1 MRTTTLGDPYQRRRE
16 AGAASRED
24 TRRRLLTAA
33 DALFRE
39 LGYPARSAIAVTV
52 VAGVSLQ
59 TLYLAWGAK
68 SALFRAAA
76 DAAAGASDL
85 PLDPEAWHEVIH
97 ASLADDVAGDPTAR
111 AYLAAVSR
119 LFVQVAQRTAPYWRM
134 QAAAGAADPDIA
146 AGHTE
151 SMARRRTTMAG
162 VAARIPHA
170 GLLPGLTPTAV
181 ADTVWALASPDV
193 FNLLTTQASYSA
205 ADVEAWLT
213 RTLTSTLCTND

>member
-1 MRTTTLGDPYQRRRE
+1 MTTTTSADPYQRRRA
-16 AGAASRED
+16 AGLASRED

-39 LGYPARSAIAVTV
+39 LGYPATTVTAIADR
-52 VAGVSLQ
+52 AGVSLQ

-85 PLDPEAWHEVIH
+85 PLDPEAWHEVIR
-97 ASLADDVAGDPTAR
+97 ASLADDVAGDPSTR
-111 AYLAAVSR
+111 AYLAAVAR
-119 LFVQVAQRTAPYWRM
+119 LFVEVAGRTAPYWRM

-146 AGHTE
+146 AGHSA

-162 VAARIPHA
+162 VAARIPSA
-170 GLLPGLTPTAV
+170 GLRSDLTPAVV
-181 ADTVWALASPDV
+181 ADTLWALASPDL
-193 FNLLTTQASYSA
+193 FNLLTTQGCYSST
-205 ADVEAWLT
+205 DIETWLT
-213 RTLTSTLCTND
+213 RTLTSALCTDR